1 MPSASTSPSAP
12 IAEAIREVRAAWA
25 AALGHD
31 AFDDDDDFFDV
42 GGHSLLVA
50 RIMARLGEATGGR
63 LPLRLF
69 FDNTTVS
76 GLAHAIG
83 RRTDPTDRTDRTD
96 EGVNAR

>member
-1 MPSASTSPSAP
+1 MPSASTSPPADT
-12 IAEAIREVRAAWA
+12 AEAIREVRAAWT

-31 AFDDDDDFFDV
+31 AFDDQDDFFDV

-69 FDNTTVS
+69 FDNPTVR
-76 GLAHAIG
+76 GLARAICA
-83 RRTDPTDRTDRTD
+83 RTDGTD